1 MQRTTTLGSALVC
14 ILVVGVDAQ
23 RRPVTP
29 EQLVERKEQKLEEA
43 FLKNGDWTLS
53 FADAKKRAKAEG
65 KLIFGYFTRSYSP

>member
-1 MQRTTTLGSALVC
+1 MQILAIPGAVLVC
-14 ILVVGVDAQ
+14 ILAGAIDAQ
-23 RRPVTP
+23 RRASTP
-29 EQLVERKEQKLEEA
+29 EQLAERKQQKLDEA